1 MRISTSWSQQ
11 LGVNAMLDQQSKQ
24 SKTQMQLS
32 TGLKIL
38 TPADD
43 PAGAARTLDLQESIA
58 KTGQYQDNI
67 TMTRAR
73 LNIEEAALSSSEN
86 VLFRAKELTIQALNA
101 PLTTQDRLAIK
112 EEVDQ
117 LLDNLVGIANT
128 KNANGEYI
136 FSGDLSNVQPFKLD
150 SGSDEYVY
158 QGGINQRALQIA
170 PERQVA
176 DGDLGFN
183 VFQDIDSVSLAADAT
198 VDGNKIG
205 KQSVFTTLQTLS
217 KALAGNY
224 DTVEGK
230 ITGDRF
236 LRYGVDYSPTG
247 NGATSFDISVNGGAA
262 QTVSLAANYTDVN
275 SLITAINGQL
285 AGVEARA
292 NGNKLEFITTTGS
305 PPEVRTVQVNDTAPP
320 VGSFLV
326 DAGFSNG
333 QIGTGIDTS
342 NITDRYN
349 STLNNVL
356 TDLNSALSSFIEAR
370 ASVGARLNAVDDQQ
384 SQNEKFVLDMQTI
397 LSETR
402 DLDYAET
409 ISRFNLENI
418 ALQAAQQAFSRVQNL
433 SLFNFLR

>member
-1 MRISTSWSQQ
+1 MRISTGWSQQ
-11 LGVNAMLDQQSKQ
+11 LGVNAMLNQQAKQ

-32 TGLKIL
+32 TGLKML

-43 PAGAARTLDLQESIA
+43 PAAAVRTLDLQESIA

-101 PLTTQDRLAIK
+101 PINTQDRLAIK
-112 EEVDQ
+112 QEVDQ

-150 SGSDEYVY
+150 SVSNEYVY

-183 VFQDIDSVSLAADAT
+183 VFQDIDSVSLEADAIAG
-198 VDGNKIG
+198 VNRIG
-205 KQSVFTTLQTLS
+205 KRSIFATLQTLS

-236 LRYGVDYSPTG
+236 LRYGLDYSPPG
-247 NGATSFDISVNGGAA
+247 SPASFDISVNGGAG
-262 QTVSLAANYTDVN
+262 QTVNLAANYADLDDLV
-275 SLITAINGQL
+275 SAINGQL
-285 AGVEARA
+285 TGVEARA
-292 NGNKLEFITTTGS
+292 NGNKLEFISTTGS
-305 PPEVRTVQVNDTAPP
+305 PPEVRTVQINDIA
-320 VGSFLV
+320 GSFLA
-326 DAGFSNG
+326 DAGFTNG

-349 STLNNVL
+349 LTLNNVL
-356 TDLNSALSSFIEAR
+356 TDLSSALDSFLEAR
-370 ASVGARLNAVDDQQ
+370 TSVGARLNAMDDQE
-384 SQNEKFVLDMQTI
+384 SQNEKFVLDMRTI

-402 DLDYAET
+402 DLDYAEA

-418 ALQAAQQAFSRVQNL
+418 ALQAAQQAFSKVQEL